1 MNLIWNKIFFK
12 KMETDDCVDNVMYEK
27 NIFKKLIA
35 MDDFSG
41 LADRSNEFANFLT
54 VARKFSFTCVY
65 VFYTIYP
72 YRFNWQII
80 ILQTKIFNIFSGPLQ
95 TTSVAN
101 ILSSYCNRYTYD
113 YIPHRD
119 LWINSLYF
127 KISDSN
133 EKKCL
138 TIDTRDINNLGLA
151 KIRTGAENGKE
162 QICYYNCNRKDKLFN
177 RFLAVR
183 KETSADEII
192 FSIVNLIGKTNNLE
206 NVYYKIDDELK
217 EFGNDRVQL
226 KQSIR
231 GSSPENTEPT
241 TTEQQQTGDGK
252 TQQRRVSKK
261 PRFLSR

>member
-1 MNLIWNKIFFK
+1 M
-12 KMETDDCVDNVMYEK
+12 CEK
-27 NIFKKLIA
+27 NIFKKLIV

-41 LADRSNEFANFLT
+41 LADRSNEFANFFT
-54 VARKFSFTCVY
+54 VARKFSFTCIY
-65 VFYTIYP
+65 VFHTIYAS
-72 YRFNWQII
+72 RFNWQMI
-80 ILQTKIFNIFSGPLQ
+80 ILQTKISNIFLGPLQ
-95 TTSVAN
+95 TASVAN

-113 YIPHRD
+113 YIPRRD

-127 KISDSN
+127 KISNS
-133 EKKCL
+133 
-138 TIDTRDINNLGLA
+138 
-151 KIRTGAENGKE
+151 GAENGKE
-162 QICYYNCNRKDKLFN
+162 QICYYNCSRKDKLFN

-183 KETSADEII
+183 KEKSADEII
-192 FSIVNLIGKTNNLE
+192 FSIINLIGKTNNLE

-252 TQQRRVSKK
+252 TQERRVSKK